1 MPFAVIT
8 DATSSLG
15 DEHLSDQG
23 TPPAVVPSPQCV
35 GLWSVPL
42 NVSET
47 TDRAVTSQ
55 PSLAQVSQVMRAA
68 CEAGA
73 TSVVCPVISARI
85 SGTGQAFTAAAQELG
100 IDHEVIDTR
109 VVGGALGLAALAAL
123 RGTSP
128 AQAAAL
134 AREVA
139 AKSTTTL
146 MVTDLKPLVKGG
158 RLSAPT
164 ASVGALLGIVPVIDI
179 RDGQLRLSETV
190 RGKKRA
196 RARLVGRL
204 REQLTGSSRVP
215 NRTGQIYDVVVH
227 SPEPEFPEAVRS
239 ACEQLP
245 VRTVYHWEL
254 PAVLQAHTGP
264 DCWAIAAAP
273 AMR

>member
-15 DEHLSDQG
+15 DEYLSDLG
-23 TPPAVVPSPQCV
+23 THPAVTPSQQCV

-47 TDRAVTSQ
+47 ADRAVTSQ
-55 PSLAQVSQVMRAA
+55 PSLAQVSQMMRAA
-68 CEAGA
+68 RDAGA
-73 TSVVCPVISARI
+73 TSVVCPVVSARI

-100 IDHEVIDTR
+100 MAHEVIDTR
-109 VVGGALGLAALAAL
+109 VVGGALGLAALAAGH
-123 RGTSP
+123 GTSP

-139 AKSTTTL
+139 AKSTTTV

-179 RDGQLRLSETV
+179 RDGQLRLSEIV
-190 RGKKRA
+190 RGKKRT
-196 RARLVGRL
+196 RARLLALL
-204 REQLTGSSRVP
+204 REHLMGSTRVP
-215 NRTGQIYDVVVH
+215 NRTGQIYDIVVH
-227 SPEPEFPEAVRS
+227 SPDPEFPDAVRA

-245 VRTVYHWEL
+245 VRIVHHWEL
-254 PAVLQAHTGP
+254 PAVLKAHTGP

-273 AMR
+273 AIR